1 VGALVSTTAVIG
13 LGVSAPVTV
22 PLAIAS
28 GVIAGVA
35 SLFD

>member
-1 VGALVSTTAVIG
+1 VIS
-13 LGVSAPVTV
+13 LGISAPVTV

-28 GVIAGVA
+28 GVIAGIA